1 MGIIRKDF
9 KFKKVENFLTKE
21 ETNLLKKYSVIKH
34 RTNTTSFDY
43 SSDTADTMFY
53 ADPIMESLMLT
64 KKEIMEKETGLELLP
79 TYAFWRMYSNLAE
92 LRKHKDRPACE
103 ISSTLFFG
111 GDKWPIFVDGKKVD
125 LKESDF
131 LIYRGFDLP
140 HWREEFKGRK
150 CVQAFMHWN
159 DINGPYGIKNRFDGR
174 PCLGYPEGNP
184 IR

>member
-92 LRKHKDRPACE
+92 LRKHKDRPSCE
-103 ISSTLFFG
+103 ISITVMIGSDG
-111 GDKWPIFVDGKKVD
+111 SHEWPIFVDGVEVN
-125 LKESDF
+125 LKPGDGV
-131 LIYRGFDLP
+131 IYLGCELE
-140 HWREEFKGRK
+140 HWREIFKGDWHAQ
-150 CVQAFMHWN
+150 VFMHYV
-159 DINGPYGIKNRFDGR
+159 DKTGPNKDFYMDKRPLYGIWWPK
-174 PCLGYPEGNP
+174 
-184 IR
+184 